1 MHHSGCVGVL
11 LSRPEDGISTV
22 ILAQLIAFLIKK
34 KGFMVKKY
42 LTNRM
47 YFYMTCMFLEGFP
60 GGPDSKES
68 ACNAGDPGW
77 IPGLGRMF
85 WRMK

>member
-34 KGFMVKKY
+34 KVFMVKKY

-47 YFYMTCMFLEGFP
+47 YFYMTCMFLVGFP

-77 IPGLGRMF
+77 IPGLGRML